1 MHFLIFWLILSRR
14 HKLFR
19 SFSKIEN
26 YIRNPCLRW
35 YSHYTFIMRYSTRYI
50 NFVVSDGRGHTFLFQ
65 KLCLDPK
72 MSILSA
78 ENTFQWENKGYCCQK
93 MLCNIFFSQKDEMQ
107 HTRDALFCF
116 TYVWNSCG
124 DKSHTIHQLS
134 NS

>member
-93 MLCNIFFSQKDEMQ
+93 MQRTIYFSQTHKVQ
-107 HTRDALFCF
+107 CIHDALSCF
-116 TYVWNSCG
+116 PYVLNICNDRSL
-124 DKSHTIHQLS
+124 TIS
-134 NS
+134 PVM